1 LYSSRDISEKNDG
14 GTFAMQL
21 LEIVYGIRTMQEL
34 LGHEDVLTTQ
44 IYTHVLNRDGQSVIS
59 PIDRNRK
66 LI

>member
-1 LYSSRDISEKNDG
+1 
-14 GTFAMQL
+14 MQL